1 MSLPSLIDKMVEAK
15 FLVIGDR
22 LRMSFSD
29 AGSTVSPLS
38 IDPLV
43 IQKIERDYFWN
54 SDILSVDD
62 MHADICAIS
71 GEILSISY
79 SKAIE
84 TNTGGDKLALTSY
97 LYKLIPIYDGNQ
109 ETSLKD
115 AVTVIVRPGIG
126 DSTNVITALFSDI
139 TVNWNKR
146 ITGFNLYRA
155 TGFNGVY
162 YKQIEISCLG
172 EDDANLTLA
181 ENTLVGQAS
190 LFCAGANVQT
200 LAVNYWIIIGN
211 KKHRILVI
219 TTNKIIT
226 LEIVGVSDVF
236 PDIGY
241 NGEYYAITDDSFS
254 PVDHGG
260 FQLSD
265 DGWIIS
271 WNIDPSEYGYR
282 ARWYIETAESID
294 LSGFGGQTKTNGEF
308 DEYVLRAVMLEVNW
322 DGVRIEKP
330 YSLEASTTYYF
341 QIFMYAKD
349 LPSTVDP
356 DLAWR
361 VQIKIEDPADDIYIG
376 ESGTAIDDDDYRPSS
391 DDWEVPAG
399 QVVKLSGYFTT
410 SSSGSYPT
418 SVTIKVNIYQFG
430 GNHTAD
436 SEFYFDNHILTKA
449 EFQSDGFNGMGGDN
463 IIMSEDWDFGEDDK
477 KYSRVILGTNADGN
491 NGADSQIFRVDGNTT
506 QALRLKNIPPAA
518 IQGID
523 IKSYLGDFYLWKGI
537 SGTNDVQ
544 LTIYDDVMTDLTA
557 HPTLETI
564 IKTNYEIPI
573 YHQGRL
579 HGFDIVLDPDGEAE
593 AHPNWGIFSEFEQPD
608 VLTVSNTNIF
618 EDTEG
623 GKVLAGAS
631 LNDFIILWKRL
642 AVFVMYMN
650 PVDPSAR
657 EMQES
662 SNKGIINPHA
672 LCRTPI
678 GIFYMSHDGVY
689 LVHPDGTLMR
699 SPLSFPIQNRYDN
712 FLVKEQ
718 ASCGWYP
725 ERRKVFFA
733 LNGGLCEGVEIFALD
748 IDSIGGQGIPVWT
761 SFVWGGHPTSLNPHL
776 PDD

>member
-1 MSLPSLIDKMVEAK
+1 M
-15 FLVIGDR
+15 
-22 LRMSFSD
+22 
-29 AGSTVSPLS
+29 
-38 IDPLV
+38 
-43 IQKIERDYFWN
+43 
-54 SDILSVDD
+54 
-62 MHADICAIS
+62 
-71 GEILSISY
+71 
-79 SKAIE
+79 
-84 TNTGGDKLALTSY
+84 
-97 LYKLIPIYDGNQ
+97 
-109 ETSLKD
+109 
-115 AVTVIVRPGIG
+115 
-126 DSTNVITALFSDI
+126 
-139 TVNWNKR
+139 
-146 ITGFNLYRA
+146 
-155 TGFNGVY
+155 
-162 YKQIEISCLG
+162 
-172 EDDANLTLA
+172 
-181 ENTLVGQAS
+181 
-190 LFCAGANVQT
+190 
-200 LAVNYWIIIGN
+200 
-211 KKHRILVI
+211 
-219 TTNKIIT
+219 
-226 LEIVGVSDVF
+226 
-236 PDIGY
+236 
-241 NGEYYAITDDSFS
+241 
-254 PVDHGG
+254 
-260 FQLSD
+260 
-265 DGWIIS
+265 
-271 WNIDPSEYGYR
+271 
-282 ARWYIETAESID
+282 
-294 LSGFGGQTKTNGEF
+294 
-308 DEYVLRAVMLEVNW
+308 
-322 DGVRIEKP
+322 
-330 YSLEASTTYYF
+330 
-341 QIFMYAKD
+341 
-349 LPSTVDP
+349 
-356 DLAWR
+356 
-361 VQIKIEDPADDIYIG
+361 
-376 ESGTAIDDDDYRPSS
+376 
-391 DDWEVPAG
+391 
-399 QVVKLSGYFTT
+399 
-410 SSSGSYPT
+410 
-418 SVTIKVNIYQFG
+418 
-430 GNHTAD
+430 
-436 SEFYFDNHILTKA
+436 TKA
-449 EFQSDGFNGMGGDN
+449 TFISDGFNGMGGDN
-463 IIMSEDWDFGEDDK
+463 IIMSEDWDLGDDDK

-491 NGADSQIFRVDGNTT
+491 NGSDSQIFRIEGNTT
-506 QALRLKNIPPAA
+506 QALRLDNIPPAA
-518 IQGID
+518 IQGTN
-523 IKSYLGDFYLWKGI
+523 IKSYLSDFYIWKGI
-537 SGTNDVQ
+537 AGTNDVQ

-631 LNDFIILWKRL
+631 LNDFIIIWKRL